1 MILYSGHLLVSML
14 AWRLVCYIFDWQNT
28 NKRLT
33 ARSLSLSIMMLVSVR
48 HFVILLR
55 LLCPQIFLLAAIGS
69 YRKRIRTT
77 LADQGLI
84 TAHPAVLVD
93 GVRRLD

>member
-14 AWRLVCYIFDWQNT
+14 AWRLVCCVFDLHT
-28 NKRLT
+28 TVKGLT
-33 ARSLSLSIMMLVSVR
+33 TRSLSLSIMMLVSVR

-55 LLCPQIFLLAAIGS
+55 LLSPQIFLLAAIGS

-77 LADQGLI
+77 LADQCLI